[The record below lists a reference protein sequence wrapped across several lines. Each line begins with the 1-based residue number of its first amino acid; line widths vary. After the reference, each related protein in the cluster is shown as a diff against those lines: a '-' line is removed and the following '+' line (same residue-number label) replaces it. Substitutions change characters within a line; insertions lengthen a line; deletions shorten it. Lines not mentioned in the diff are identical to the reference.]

1 MHLGSL
7 PQHTSI
13 QRVSPWSQFPE
24 PISYSLF
31 TKCLSSSWITIPI
44 ISDFLSPSLSTSVSV
59 YLFNEFFISHP
70 NITTLMSKNP
80 CYYFIQEHQ
89 LPNSQVSLS
98 ALTPGQVFAAWGAD
112 SKQGRWGWMCLLH
125 ARIWSAPGH
134 LQEFSR
140 EWRPQLMFSINPHSI
155 LCLPV
160 ILLVH
165 CHSMTAQQQISSTSI
180 LPKFRFASSV
190 LATQLIFQVCIAQR
204 TVHFYLRFPWLLCT
218 SICSLSVLGVLLC
231 QGHWPVQGISKHN

>member
-31 TKCLSSSWITIPI
+31 TKCLSSSWITITI

-89 LPNSQVSLS
+89 LLTAKSLFQHSLPAKCLQPEVQIASKGGGAGCVSFMRAYGQHLDIFKSSQENGDHSS
-98 ALTPGQVFAAWGAD
+98 CSPSTRTP
-112 SKQGRWGWMCLLH
+112 SY
-125 ARIWSAPGH
+125 
-134 LQEFSR
+134 
-140 EWRPQLMFSINPHSI
+140 
-155 LCLPV
+155 
-160 ILLVH
+160 
-165 CHSMTAQQQISSTSI
+165 
-180 LPKFRFASSV
+180 
-190 LATQLIFQVCIAQR
+190 VCQ
-204 TVHFYLRFPWLLCT
+204 
-218 SICSLSVLGVLLC
+218 
-231 QGHWPVQGISKHN
+231 